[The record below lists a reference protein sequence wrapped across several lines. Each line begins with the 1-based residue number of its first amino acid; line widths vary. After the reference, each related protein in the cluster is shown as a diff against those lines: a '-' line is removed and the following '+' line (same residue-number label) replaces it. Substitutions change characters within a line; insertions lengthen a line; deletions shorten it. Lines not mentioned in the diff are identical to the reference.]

1 MAKPLVVT
9 HVLIVEMVESSS
21 LPKKA
26 ELSVDRIIHC
36 SVCDRTFSDE
46 DYQKHRPCH
55 GSKILGGSGDISK
68 GTASAQETEGG
79 TKRG

>member
-1 MAKPLVVT
+1 M
-9 HVLIVEMVESSS
+9 
-21 LPKKA
+21 
-26 ELSVDRIIHC
+26 DRIIHC